1 MAKLLLRF
9 DNRTLAE
16 VPIES
21 WPITIGRAPDNVLQ
35 IDNLAVSNY
44 HARVYTDEKQLLVED
59 LDSLNGTFLNNARV
73 KRQILRTN
81 DVIRVGKHAI
91 VVDLVSMAEP
101 ALTVGRRVAAP
112 KVNETVM
119 VGARR
124 QSGSGNS
131 SEAAVVEEPVP
142 ERARVP
148 SLIVVKGKV
157 SGMDHLLSN
166 KLTIIGKSPMATIRL
181 RGWFAPQVAAQ
192 ITKTKDGYY
201 LGLSKKR
208 LPKVNGITV
217 KPPVRLNDGDLIE
230 ISGLVLKFMYR

>member
-9 DNRTLAE
+9 DDRTLSE

-21 WPITIGRAPDNVLQ
+21 WPITIGRAPDNVIQ
-35 IDNLAVSNY
+35 IDNLAVSDY
-44 HARVYTDEKQLLVED
+44 HARVYTDEKELLVED
-59 LDSLNGTFLNNARV
+59 LDSLNGTFLNEARV
-73 KRQILRTN
+73 KRQLLRSN
-81 DVIRVGKHAI
+81 DVIRVGKHSI
-91 VVDLVSMAEP
+91 VVDLVGVAVP
-101 ALTVGRRVAAP
+101 TLGVGRRVAAP

-119 VGARR
+119 P
-124 QSGSGNS
+124 S
-131 SEAAVVEEPVP
+131 EEPVP

-148 SLIVVKGKV
+148 SLIVIKGKV
-157 SGMDHLLSN
+157 TQMDHLLSN

-181 RGWFAPQVAAQ
+181 RGWFAPQIAAQ

-230 ISGLVLKFMYR
+230 IANVVLKFMYRE

>member
-1 MAKLLLRF
+1 MAKLLLKF

-21 WPITIGRAPDNVLQ
+21 WPITIGRAPDNVIH
-35 IDNLAVSNY
+35 IDNLAVSDY

-59 LDSLNGTFLNNARV
+59 LGSLNGTFLNSARV
-73 KRQILRTN
+73 KRQILRSN

-91 VVDLVSMAEP
+91 VVDLVSVAEP
-101 ALTVGRRVAAP
+101 ALSVGRRVAAP

-119 VGARR
+119 VGTRGE
-124 QSGSGNS
+124 SGSMNEPPPS
-131 SEAAVVEEPVP
+131 EEPVP

-148 SLIVVKGKV
+148 SLIVIKGKV
-157 SGMDHLLSN
+157 SQMNHLLSN

-181 RGWFAPQVAAQ
+181 RGWFAPQIAAQ

-201 LGLSKKR
+201 LGLSKNNR

-230 ISGLVLKFMYR
+230 ISGVILKFMYRE

>member
-1 MAKLLLRF
+1 MPKLLLKF
-9 DNRTLAE
+9 DDRTLTE

-21 WPITIGRAPDNVLQ
+21 WPITIGRAPDNVIH

-59 LDSLNGTFLNNARV
+59 LDSLNGTFLNDARV
-73 KRQILRTN
+73 KRQLLRSN
-81 DVIRVGKHAI
+81 DVIRVGKHSI
-91 VVDLVSMAEP
+91 VVDLVGAAEP
-101 ALTVGRRVAAP
+101 ALGVGRRVAAP

-119 VGARR
+119 VGARH
-124 QSGSGNS
+124 QSGHM
-131 SEAAVVEEPVP
+131 SEAAPSEEPVP

-148 SLIVVKGKV
+148 SLIVIKGKV
-157 SGMDHLLSN
+157 SQMDHLLSN

-181 RGWFAPQVAAQ
+181 LGWFAPQIAAQ

-230 ISGLVLKFMYR
+230 ISHVVLKFMYRE

>member
-1 MAKLLLRF
+1 MAKLLLKF
-9 DNRTLAE
+9 ENRTLAE

-21 WPITIGRAPDNVLQ
+21 WPITIGRAPDNVIQ

-44 HARVYTDEKQLLVED
+44 HARVYTDDKQLLVED

-73 KRQILRTN
+73 RRQMLRSN

-91 VVDLVSMAEP
+91 VVDLTSVAEP
-101 ALTVGRRVAAP
+101 ALSTGRRVAAP
-112 KVNETVM
+112 KVDETVM
-119 VGARR
+119 VGTRR
-124 QSGSGNS
+124 PSGYVSQK
-131 SEAAVVEEPVP
+131 EPVP

-148 SLIVVKGKV
+148 SLIVIKGKV
-157 SGMDHLLSN
+157 SQTDHVLSN
-166 KLTIIGKSPMATIRL
+166 KLTIIGKSPMVTIRL

-192 ITKTKDGYY
+192 ITKTRDGHYY
-201 LGLSKKR
+201 LGLSKR

-230 ISGLVLKFMYR
+230 ISGVILKFMYRE

>member
-1 MAKLLLRF
+1 MAKLLLTF
-9 DNRTLAE
+9 ENRTLTE

-21 WPITIGRAPDNVLQ
+21 WPITIGRAPDNVIH

-59 LDSLNGTFLNNARV
+59 LDSLNGTFLNDARV
-73 KRQILRTN
+73 KRQLLRSN
-81 DVIRVGKHAI
+81 DVIRVGKHSI
-91 VVDLVSMAEP
+91 VVDLVGAVEP
-101 ALTVGRRVAAP
+101 ALGVGRRVAAP
-112 KVNETVM
+112 KVDETVM

-124 QSGSGNS
+124 QSGRM
-131 SEAAVVEEPVP
+131 SEEAPSEEPVP

-148 SLIVVKGKV
+148 SLIVIKGKV
-157 SGMDHLLSN
+157 SQADHLLSN

-181 RGWFAPQVAAQ
+181 RGWFAPQIAAQ

-201 LGLSKKR
+201 LGLSNR

-230 ISGLVLKFMYR
+230 ISHVVLKFMYRE